1 MESAHPGHSSVI
13 ALLLLTGRPAKLAG
27 SRRQRSCASVRFKS
41 SLANLANTQ
50 R

>member
-13 ALLLLTGRPAKLAG
+13 AVLTGRPAKLAG